1 MVSYTYSLAHGMDGW
16 KGLLTGLGKH
26 ATIKCRIHYTKQRAH
41 KNMKVLKAYRKG
53 PGGTGCLYIE
63 GLRRQ
68 DGREI
73 CRLLI
78 WEFIPVQ

>member
-1 MVSYTYSLAHGMDGW
+1 MEGALDRFEETCYHKMQDSLYETESA
-16 KGLLTGLGKH
+16 
-26 ATIKCRIHYTKQRAH
+26 Q
-41 KNMKVLKAYRKG
+41 NMMVLKAYRKG

-63 GLRRQ
+63 GLRHQ

>member
-1 MVSYTYSLAHGMDGW
+1 MEGALDRFGETCYHKMQDSLYETESA
-16 KGLLTGLGKH
+16 
-26 ATIKCRIHYTKQRAH
+26 Q
-41 KNMKVLKAYRKG
+41 NMKVLKAYRKG

-63 GLRRQ
+63 GLRRK

>member
-1 MVSYTYSLAHGMDGW
+1 MEGALDRFGETCYHKMQDSLYETESA
-16 KGLLTGLGKH
+16 
-26 ATIKCRIHYTKQRAH
+26 Q
-41 KNMKVLKAYRKG
+41 NMKVLKAYRKG

-63 GLRRQ
+63 GLRHQ

-78 WEFIPVQ
+78 CEFIPMQ